1 MNELDKMARELLAAE
16 YERHGHTLR
25 AAECL
30 GGRNDLIRSE
40 QALHVI
46 RTALLT
52 APPGW
57 KLVPIP
63 PADEMIDAAND
74 AHMPFG
80 DMHFAITSA
89 ILAAPEPK

>member
-1 MNELDKMARELLAAE
+1 MSEIDKMARELLAAE
-16 YERHGHTLR
+16 HSKIGNTFRAEDIRKGRVNSDEHLAINAIR
-25 AAECL
+25 AA
-30 GGRNDLIRSE
+30 LI
-40 QALHVI
+40 A
-46 RTALLT
+46 

-63 PADEMIDAAND
+63 PTDDMIDAAED

-89 ILAAPEPK
+89 ILASPEPK

>member
-1 MNELDKMARELLAAE
+1 MSEIDKMAREMLPVDICLYG
-16 YERHGHTLR
+16 YEVDEMATVVSFSTAIDAIR
-25 AAECL
+25 A
-30 GGRNDLIRSE
+30 
-40 QALHVI
+40 
-46 RTALLT
+46 ALLT

-57 KLVPIP
+57 KLVPVQP
-63 PADEMIDAAND
+63 TDEMIDSAED

>member
-1 MNELDKMARELLAAE
+1 MSEIEIDKTARDIFDSIPDAALGTAADFPAHARVVLESETRYAIRAALLAAP
-16 YERHGHTLR
+16 R
-25 AAECL
+25 
-30 GGRNDLIRSE
+30 
-40 QALHVI
+40 
-46 RTALLT
+46 
-52 APPGW
+52 GW

-63 PADEMIDAAND
+63 PTDEMIDAAQD

>member
-1 MNELDKMARELLAAE
+1 MSEIDKMAREMLGGEYKKANAVNPKCNFCTDTWDVAIAATRAALLA
-16 YERHGHTLR
+16 
-25 AAECL
+25 
-30 GGRNDLIRSE
+30 
-40 QALHVI
+40 
-46 RTALLT
+46 

-57 KLVPIP
+57 KLVPVQP
-63 PADEMIDAAND
+63 TDEMIDSAED